1 MPTWV
6 AIACLMV
13 PPHADASAEAGSFVE
28 RKEVLIR
35 AGDGL
40 GIQPTHGNSYMPSES
55 LNLSTSPNPGD
66 PGSASA
72 PEPDRQQENPR
83 APNPPETPLQT
94 QAGNRDL
101 SPAASAETTAAPS
114 APSPPPADSAQPP
127 LTSEEKRRRLEAEA
141 LPLMD
146 LVYSVARRMVGDEA
160 KAEDLT
166 QETFLRA
173 FRSNEQYTLGTNCK
187 AWLLTILRSVYIDAS
202 RHVQARGGTHE
213 QLPHDVFAPNER
225 TDLPIDAARFMSIL
239 DVMVDDDIRDA
250 MLHVPE
256 LYREAFVMVVIAE
269 LPYKEAALVL
279 GVQEGTVKSR
289 VFRACQMLKGKLW
302 NYAVERRIA
311 KNQG

>member
-1 MPTWV
+1 MTPDP
-6 AIACLMV
+6 A
-13 PPHADASAEAGSFVE
+13 
-28 RKEVLIR
+28 
-35 AGDGL
+35 
-40 GIQPTHGNSYMPSES
+40 NSLP
-55 LNLSTSPNPGD
+55 
-66 PGSASA
+66 
-72 PEPDRQQENPR
+72 
-83 APNPPETPLQT
+83 
-94 QAGNRDL
+94 
-101 SPAASAETTAAPS
+101 
-114 APSPPPADSAQPP
+114 PPPASTAPGLTAEVPPDAAALPPP
-127 LTSEEKRRRLEAEA
+127 LARASHAHMHPDEKRKLLEAEA

-160 KAEDLT
+160 RAEDLV
-166 QETFLRA
+166 QEAYLRA
-173 FRSNEQYTLGTNCK
+173 FRSVDQYTFGTNCK

-250 MLHVPE
+250 MLQLPD

-269 LPYKEAALVL
+269 LPYKEAAVVL

-302 NYAVERRIA
+302 KYAVERRIA
-311 KNQG
+311 KES